1 MEIRREGDRYVAIHA
16 VGEMVFNADG
26 KTPQEAEEHLKR
38 LFLKDGMAVI
48 YQSGVEP
55 TSSVYSDR
63 LFQWNPEKY
72 NRCSREVWNNEGQD
86 FSARVPDDIE
96 KFLRKYCEK
105 EDLVLC
111 RILQGEN
118 QSSGYPVWRFDIVQ

>member
-1 MEIRREGDRYVAIHA
+1 MQIQRNGDRYVAVHV
-16 VGEMVFNADG
+16 VGETVFNVDG
-26 KTPQEAEEHLKR
+26 KTPQEAKERLKK
-38 LFLKDGMAVI
+38 LLCKDGMAVI
-48 YQSGVEP
+48 YISGVEP

-96 KFLRKYCEK
+96 KFLRKYFEK

-111 RILQGEN
+111 QILQGEN
-118 QSSGYPVWRFDIVQ
+118 HSSGYPVWRFDIVK